1 MNAETKGGGLV
12 LVEKRL
18 PVKPVKVW
26 IEKIDLILKG
36 ETKET

>member
-18 PVKPVKVW
+18 PVKVW
-26 IEKIDLILKG
+26 IEKIDRILKG